1 MGYRWRRFWR
11 RLRLARPS
19 PKLILA
25 AAGLF
30 LLWAAVSLGKGR
42 TVDFEAYRV
51 QLAEKVMEGW
61 FPASQYGIK
70 DSVFAFCE
78 PILFR
83 YLARQE
89 AGQDPT
95 GTELSERGRGEA
107 GLTGPELAETEWA
120 GEETAELGSA
130 GTELA
135 GTGLDGAKLA
145 GTGLEP
151 ENRSPETAPAA
162 GENAEAAA
170 EAGLGNGQKASSDFL
185 LKKLADYDYLMQNY
199 YSVHPTTTANRE
211 LMNAETLLGVD
222 LTLEK
227 DPENPQILIYHTHSQ
242 EEFIDYPENPEATIV
257 GVGTYLAGLLEQ
269 KGYGVIHDTG
279 VYDVRDGTL
288 DRSQAYTY
296 ALEGIN
302 GILQEH
308 PSIEVVLDIHR
319 DGVAE
324 GTKLVTEINGKPTA
338 KIMFF
343 NGISQTPDGPIE
355 YLPNPNREGNLAF
368 SLQMQLEAAEQFPG
382 FTRKIY
388 LKGLRYNLHVR
399 PRASLIEVGA
409 QTNTYEEAKN
419 AMEPLAEILDAV
431 LSGR

>member
-19 PKLILA
+19 PKLVLA

-30 LLWAAVSLGKGR
+30 LLWAAVSLGKGG

-89 AGQDPT
+89 AGQDPP
-95 GTELSERGRGEA
+95 GT
-107 GLTGPELAETEWA
+107 ELAETERA
-120 GEETAELGSA
+120 GAETAELGS
-130 GTELA
+130 T
-135 GTGLDGAKLA
+135 GTGLGGAELA
-145 GTGLEP
+145 VTGLET

-170 EAGLGNGQKASSDFL
+170 EAGLGNGQRASSDFL

-199 YSVHPTTTANRE
+199 YSVHPTTTADRE

>member
-30 LLWAAVSLGKGR
+30 LLWAAVNLGKGR

-89 AGQDPT
+89 AGQDPP
-95 GTELSERGRGEA
+95 GT
-107 GLTGPELAETEWA
+107 ELAETERA
-120 GEETAELGSA
+120 GAETAELGSA
-130 GTELA
+130 GTGLGGAELA
-135 GTGLDGAKLA
+135 GA
-145 GTGLEP
+145 GLEP
-151 ENRSPETAPAA
+151 ENRSPETVPAA

-199 YSVHPTTTANRE
+199 YSVHPTTTADRE

>member
-89 AGQDPT
+89 AGQDPP
-95 GTELSERGRGEA
+95 GT
-107 GLTGPELAETEWA
+107 ELAETERA
-120 GEETAELGSA
+120 GAETAELGSA
-130 GTELA
+130 GTGLGGAELA
-135 GTGLDGAKLA
+135 GA
-145 GTGLEP
+145 GLEP
-151 ENRSPETAPAA
+151 ENGSPETVPAA

-199 YSVHPTTTANRE
+199 YSVHPTTTADRE

>member
-89 AGQDPT
+89 AGQDPP
-95 GTELSERGRGEA
+95 GT
-107 GLTGPELAETEWA
+107 ELAETERA
-120 GEETAELGSA
+120 GAETAELGSA
-130 GTELA
+130 GTGLGGAEL
-135 GTGLDGAKLA
+135 GGA
-145 GTGLEP
+145 GLEP
-151 ENRSPETAPAA
+151 ENGRPETAPAA

-199 YSVHPTTTANRE
+199 YSVHPTTTADRE

>member
-30 LLWAAVSLGKGR
+30 LLWAAVNLGKGR

-89 AGQDPT
+89 AGQDPP
-95 GTELSERGRGEA
+95 GT
-107 GLTGPELAETEWA
+107 ELAETERA
-120 GEETAELGSA
+120 GAETAELGSA
-130 GTELA
+130 GTGLGGAELA
-135 GTGLDGAKLA
+135 GA
-145 GTGLEP
+145 GLEP
-151 ENRSPETAPAA
+151 ENRSPETVPAA

-199 YSVHPTTTANRE
+199 YSVHPTTTADRE

-399 PRASLIEVGA
+399 PRASLLEVGA

>member
-30 LLWAAVSLGKGR
+30 LLWAAVNLGKGR
-42 TVDFEAYRV
+42 TVDFEAYRI

-89 AGQDPT
+89 AGQDPP
-95 GTELSERGRGEA
+95 GT
-107 GLTGPELAETEWA
+107 ELAETERA
-120 GEETAELGSA
+120 GAETAELGSA
-130 GTELA
+130 GTGLGGAELA
-135 GTGLDGAKLA
+135 GA
-145 GTGLEP
+145 GLEP
-151 ENRSPETAPAA
+151 ENRSPETVPAA

-199 YSVHPTTTANRE
+199 YSVHPTTTADRE

>member
-30 LLWAAVSLGKGR
+30 LLWAAASLGKGR

-89 AGQDPT
+89 AGQDPP
-95 GTELSERGRGEA
+95 GA
-107 GLTGPELAETEWA
+107 
-120 GEETAELGSA
+120 
-130 GTELA
+130 ELA
-135 GTGLDGAKLA
+135 GTGLGGAGLA
-145 GTGLEP
+145 GAGLEP

-170 EAGLGNGQKASSDFL
+170 ETGLGSGQRASSDFL

-199 YSVHPTTTANRE
+199 YSVHPTTTADRE

>member
-30 LLWAAVSLGKGR
+30 LLWAAVNLGKGR

-89 AGQDPT
+89 AGQDPP
-95 GTELSERGRGEA
+95 GT
-107 GLTGPELAETEWA
+107 ELAETERA
-120 GEETAELGSA
+120 GAETAELGSA
-130 GTELA
+130 GTGLGGAELA
-135 GTGLDGAKLA
+135 GA
-145 GTGLEP
+145 GLEP
-151 ENRSPETAPAA
+151 ENGRPETAPAA

-170 EAGLGNGQKASSDFL
+170 EAGLGNGQRASSDFL

-199 YSVHPTTTANRE
+199 YSVHPTTTADRE

>member
-19 PKLILA
+19 PKLVLA

-30 LLWAAVSLGKGR
+30 LLWAAVSLGKGG

-89 AGQDPT
+89 AGQDPP
-95 GTELSERGRGEA
+95 GTELAERGRGEA
-107 GLTGPELAETEWA
+107 GLTGTELAETERA
-120 GEETAELGSA
+120 GAETAELGS
-130 GTELA
+130 T
-135 GTGLDGAKLA
+135 GTGLGGAELA
-145 GTGLEP
+145 VTGLET

-170 EAGLGNGQKASSDFL
+170 EAGLGNGQRASSDFL

-199 YSVHPTTTANRE
+199 YSVHPTTTADRE

>member
-1 MGYRWRRFWR
+1 M
-11 RLRLARPS
+11 ARPS
-19 PKLILA
+19 PKFILA

-30 LLWAAVSLGKGR
+30 LLWAAASLGKGR

-89 AGQDPT
+89 AGQDPP
-95 GTELSERGRGEA
+95 GA
-107 GLTGPELAETEWA
+107 
-120 GEETAELGSA
+120 
-130 GTELA
+130 ELA
-135 GTGLDGAKLA
+135 GTGLGGAGLA
-145 GTGLEP
+145 GAGLEP

>member
-11 RLRLARPS
+11 RLRFARPS

-61 FPASQYGIK
+61 FPASRYGIK
-70 DSVFAFCE
+70 DSIFAFCG

-89 AGQDPT
+89 AGQDPS
-95 GTELSERGRGEA
+95 GTELAEIGRGEA
-107 GLTGPELAETEWA
+107 GSTGPELAETERA
-120 GEETAELGSA
+120 GAEAAELGSA

-135 GTGLDGAKLA
+135 GTGL
-145 GTGLEP
+145 
-151 ENRSPETAPAA
+151 
-162 GENAEAAA
+162 AAA
-170 EAGLGNGQKASSDFL
+170 EASLGNGQRASSDFL

-199 YSVHPTTTANRE
+199 YSVHPTTTADRE

>member
-89 AGQDPT
+89 AGQDPP
-95 GTELSERGRGEA
+95 GA
-107 GLTGPELAETEWA
+107 
-120 GEETAELGSA
+120 
-130 GTELA
+130 ELA
-135 GTGLDGAKLA
+135 GTGLDGAELA
-145 GTGLEP
+145 GAGLEP
-151 ENRSPETAPAA
+151 ENRSPETVPAA

-170 EAGLGNGQKASSDFL
+170 EAGLGSGQKASSDFL

-199 YSVHPTTTANRE
+199 YSVHPTTTADRE

>member
-70 DSVFAFCE
+70 DSVFKFCE

-89 AGQDPT
+89 AGQDPP
-95 GTELSERGRGEA
+95 GT
-107 GLTGPELAETEWA
+107 ELAETERA
-120 GEETAELGSA
+120 GAETAELGSA
-130 GTELA
+130 GTGLGGAELA
-135 GTGLDGAKLA
+135 GA
-145 GTGLEP
+145 GLEP

-170 EAGLGNGQKASSDFL
+170 EAGLGNGQRASSDFL

-199 YSVHPTTTANRE
+199 YSVHPTTTADRE

>member
-1 MGYRWRRFWR
+1 M
-11 RLRLARPS
+11 ARPS
-19 PKLILA
+19 PKFILA

-30 LLWAAVSLGKGR
+30 LLWAAASLGKGR

-89 AGQDPT
+89 AGQDPP
-95 GTELSERGRGEA
+95 GA
-107 GLTGPELAETEWA
+107 
-120 GEETAELGSA
+120 
-130 GTELA
+130 ELA
-135 GTGLDGAKLA
+135 GTGLGGAGLA
-145 GTGLEP
+145 GAGLEP
-151 ENRSPETAPAA
+151 ENGRPETAPAA

-170 EAGLGNGQKASSDFL
+170 EASLGNGQRASSDFL

-199 YSVHPTTTANRE
+199 YSVHPTTTADRE

-227 DPENPQILIYHTHSQ
+227 DLENPQILIYHTHSQ

>member
-42 TVDFEAYRV
+42 MVDFEAYRV

-61 FPASQYGIK
+61 FPASRYGIK

-89 AGQDPT
+89 AGQDPP
-95 GTELSERGRGEA
+95 GT
-107 GLTGPELAETEWA
+107 ELAETERA
-120 GEETAELGSA
+120 GAETAELGSA
-130 GTELA
+130 GTGLGGAELA
-135 GTGLDGAKLA
+135 GA
-145 GTGLEP
+145 GLEP

-170 EAGLGNGQKASSDFL
+170 EAGLGNGQRASSDFL

-199 YSVHPTTTANRE
+199 YSVHPTTTADRE